1 VIQDISA
8 SLVLFHNEPEM
19 YSCAISSF
27 IEGCDGTLYIVDN
40 SFKALQHELFCHPRV
55 KYIFAGRN
63 LGFGAAHNLAL
74 TQLTSPSDVHLILN
88 PDISFDSQVL
98 PSLVTLLQME
108 ADIGAVMPRVIYPN
122 GNHQYLSKLLPSPL
136 DLIFRRF
143 LPIVLLQEHINR
155 RYELHSLR
163 QDRNSDIPSLSGCFL
178 LIRTAVLQDIGGF
191 DERYFM
197 YMEDVDLIRRVGD
210 VARTVYC
217 PSISVTHGYGK
228 GSYHN
233 TKLLSYHLNSAVKYF
248 NKWGWFYDPIRT
260 TRNRRIL
267 ATIKAG

>member
-1 VIQDISA
+1 VIKDISG
-8 SLVLFHNEPEM
+8 SLVLFHNEPEL
-19 YSCAISSF
+19 YGGAISSF
-27 IEGCDGTLYIVDN
+27 LNSCDGTLHIVDN
-40 SFKALQHELFCHPRV
+40 SVKALKHELFRHPRV
-55 KYIFAGRN
+55 KYLFVGRN

-74 TQLTSPSDVHLILN
+74 TQLTLPSDVHLLLN
-88 PDISFDSQVL
+88 PDISFDSEVL
-98 PSLVTLLQME
+98 PSLVKLLQME

-122 GNHQYLSKLLPSPL
+122 GTHQHLSKLLPTPI
-136 DLIFRRF
+136 DLILRRF
-143 LPIVLLQEHINR
+143 LPITLLKEHINR
-155 RYELHSLR
+155 RYELHALC
-163 QDRNSDIPSLSGCFL
+163 QDRNNDIPSLSGCFL
-178 LIRTAVLQDIGGF
+178 LIRTAILQDIGGF

-197 YMEDVDLIRRVGD
+197 YMEDVDLVRRVGD

-217 PSISVTHGYGK
+217 PSISVTHDYGK

-233 TKLLSYHLNSAVKYF
+233 AKLLSYHLKSAVKYF